1 MLMRVVKVKM
11 KIMMKIMKMK
21 ILMMMMMMLA
31 NSLVPLLLPPVL
43 FRKCVII
50 NRVDSLKSLVN
61 AGAVE
66 FVCKSIS
73 HLCMP
78 VCLKLHMSLPKQ
90 KLIVNKQFSFWLV
103 SKK

>member
-1 MLMRVVKVKM
+1 MLMRVVKVKV

-21 ILMMMMMMLA
+21 ILMMMMLA
-31 NSLVPLLLPPVL
+31 NSLLPLLLPPVL
-43 FRKCVII
+43 FRKWVVI